1 MPCRRFL
8 RHATAFPCFLL
19 MPETNPNPS
28 AGFQAEIQ
36 FEVLRRLDR
45 TPDLSQRRLARDMG
59 ISLGSIN
66 YCLRALMA
74 KGWIKMQNFSQ
85 SRRKLAYAYLLTPAG
100 MAEKARLTAHF
111 LQQKQ
116 HEYAALQA
124 EIRALEAELAKQG
137 GTPAAADGAI
147 PPEPAS

>member
-1 MPCRRFL
+1 M
-8 RHATAFPCFLL
+8 
-19 MPETNPNPS
+19 TNANPA

-45 TPDLSQRRLARDMG
+45 TPDLSQRRLARDLG

-66 YCLRALMA
+66 YCLRALMQ

-111 LQQKQ
+111 LQRKQ
-116 HEYAALQA
+116 DEYAALHA
-124 EIRALEAELAKQG
+124 EIRALEAELASQCG
-137 GTPAAADGAI
+137 APAEAADAR
-147 PPEPAS
+147 PPEFRS